1 MDNTI
6 SKETIDNLMK
16 IKGGARGV
24 VLKTDEEYILK
35 EKGKQ
40 GIMQLEKKLEELGH
54 PIKYSQIKTMS
65 FYPVGLRVLSLLAI
79 REVFNFSDEE
89 IRKIG
94 IFATKTS
101 LIIRLFTKYFLSM
114 RRVVMKESPK
124 MWSKHWTIGK
134 LVPVELNEKQK
145 YAVIRVEEFNLDP
158 LYCIYLEGYF
168 TGIVQMLAKASKID
182 SQETKCAFKGDPY
195 HEFTVKWQ

>member
-16 IKGGARGV
+16 IKGEVRGV

-40 GIMQLEKKLEELGH
+40 GIIQLEKKLEELGH
-54 PIKYSQIKTMS
+54 PIKYDQIKTMS
-65 FYPVGLRVLSLLAI
+65 FYPVGLRVLSLLSI
-79 REVFNFSDEE
+79 KEVFNFSDEE
-89 IRKIG
+89 IRKMG
-94 IFATKTS
+94 TFATKMS

-124 MWSKHWTIGK
+124 MWSKHWTVGR
-134 LVPVELNEKQK
+134 LVPVELDEKQK
-145 YAVIRVEEFNLDP
+145 YAVIRVEEFDLHP
-158 LYCIYLEGYF
+158 VYCIYLEGYF
-168 TGIVQMLAKASKID
+168 AGIVQMLVKASKID

-195 HEFTVKWQ
+195 HEFIVKWQ